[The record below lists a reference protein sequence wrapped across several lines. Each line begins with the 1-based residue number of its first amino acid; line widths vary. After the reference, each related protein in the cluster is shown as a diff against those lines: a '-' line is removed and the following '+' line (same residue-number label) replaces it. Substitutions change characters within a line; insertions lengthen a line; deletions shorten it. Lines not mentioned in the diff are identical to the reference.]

1 MRQKLIFE
9 GFSERVLEGDPCRTR
24 TCNPWLRGPMPYPLG
39 QQANNSFLSLSSIF
53 GILALQADIGVNVG
67 CGVRAP
73 ARPLVACFLAIAG
86 S

>member
-1 MRQKLIFE
+1 MVKHGRRAFGVDE
-9 GFSERVLEGDPCRTR
+9 ARVYHGRR
-24 TCNPWLRGPMPYPLG
+24 
-39 QQANNSFLSLSSIF
+39 AF
-53 GILALQADIGVNVG
+53 GVDGVRVYHGRLAFGVNVG